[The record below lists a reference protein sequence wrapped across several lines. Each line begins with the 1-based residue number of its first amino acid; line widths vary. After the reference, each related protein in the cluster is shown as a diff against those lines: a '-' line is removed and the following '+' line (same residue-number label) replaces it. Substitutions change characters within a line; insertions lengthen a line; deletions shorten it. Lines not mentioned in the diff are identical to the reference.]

1 LRKRKVFLLSAA
13 SFLSLALVLL
23 WVVFLSGRFS
33 ILADLVVPGSPT
45 TQNTSNVVKTV
56 SPTPQEVKNSGS
68 VVDNK
73 IKVSLAINGSAS
85 PSVHYQATV
94 DGNAN
99 IDFSGSTVTVTDADY
114 EGVSDEK
121 ISGDLTGCKLAALGD
136 EETGRVSL
144 TSNSDPFRV
153 HIKDNGSGPADYS
166 FDLYCVAQTS
176 ASSISYQATVDG
188 NANIDFSGSTATV
201 ADADYEGVS
210 DEKISGDLT
219 GCKLAALGDEET
231 GRVSLTSNSD
241 PFRVHIKD
249 NGSGPADYSFEL
261 YCLTSSSQAME
272 ISESYDSNYSFD
284 KNQEISIQGPE
295 GNLFLADD
303 INQLDEPNRYFVQKQ
318 ENTVKFLISQGT
330 INAGEQLNLSFYL
343 GANVSTSD
351 TCIDKNSY
359 VKWGQFDLETAAVS
373 GDGVDK
379 EDLPKYCYNL
389 TSVSSQNPQPTSGV
403 SSLGGSLLQTGISIL
418 LLLIITLVLVASVL
432 YIIALAKED
441 KE

>member
-1 LRKRKVFLLSAA
+1 MRKRKVFLLSAA

-99 IDFSGSTVTVTDADY
+99 IDFSGSTVTVT
-114 EGVSDEK
+114 
-121 ISGDLTGCKLAALGD
+121 
-136 EETGRVSL
+136 
-144 TSNSDPFRV
+144 
-153 HIKDNGSGPADYS
+153 
-166 FDLYCVAQTS
+166 
-176 ASSISYQATVDG
+176 
-188 NANIDFSGSTATV
+188 
-201 ADADYEGVS
+201 DADYEGVS